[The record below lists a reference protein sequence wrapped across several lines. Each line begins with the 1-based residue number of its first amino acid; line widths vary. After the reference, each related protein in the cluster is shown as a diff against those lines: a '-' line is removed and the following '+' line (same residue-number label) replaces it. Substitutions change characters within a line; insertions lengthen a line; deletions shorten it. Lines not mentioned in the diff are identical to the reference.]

1 MAKSYFILEKGIIER
16 DDLTIYEKMCCVV
29 LAKWAAESVVSF
41 DMATLAIQMS
51 CTENKA
57 KETIEKLK
65 YKGFIESEGKE
76 ETDYRP
82 PRIIKAEHVDG
93 LEPLDFSEKSDQ
105 KMTKEDLV
113 AKIHDL
119 IDEPIN
125 DSEARIILNFAN
137 ENFEKIEFCYK
148 KAKKMQVSDKIEAL
162 MMELQKKEVH
172 KVKVVEAPVKDAS
185 IKEAKLEKEEI
196 KKDEPQCEKLWY
208 LDGDEDG
215 DIDVIKPPSGNQINT
230 NMLNKMK
237 AYGKLRK

>member
-1 MAKSYFILEKGIIER
+1 MGG
-16 DDLTIYEKMCCVV
+16 
-29 LAKWAAESVVSF
+29 ESVVSF

-65 YKGFIESEGKE
+65 HKGFIESEGKE
-76 ETDYRP
+76 EADYRP
-82 PRIIKAEHVDG
+82 PRIIKAEDVDG

-105 KMTKEDLV
+105 KMTKEDLL

-148 KAKKMQVSDKIEAL
+148 KAKNMQVSDKIEAL

-172 KVKVVEAPVKDAS
+172 TVKVVEAPVKEVPVTEVP
-185 IKEAKLEKEEI
+185 IKEVKLEKEEI
-196 KKDEPQCEKLWY
+196 KKGDTQCEKPWY

-215 DIDVIKPPSGNQINT
+215 DLDVIKPPSGNQINT